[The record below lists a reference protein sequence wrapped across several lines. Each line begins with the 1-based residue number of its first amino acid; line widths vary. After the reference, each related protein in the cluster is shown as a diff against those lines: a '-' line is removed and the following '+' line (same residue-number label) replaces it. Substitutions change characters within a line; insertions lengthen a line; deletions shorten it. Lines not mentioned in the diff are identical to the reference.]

1 MNIVDSS
8 FWIEFFIQSEIS
20 YQIYP
25 IIEKRDLLIVPSIVL
40 LEVVKKIL
48 RDRSEN
54 EALECISFMKLANIV
69 PLDDDLALNAAFIGN
84 KYKLPLADSIIYA
97 TTLKSNAILFT
108 LDRHFDGLPNVQYF
122 QK

>member
-8 FWIEFFIQSEIS
+8 FWIEFFIKTDIA

-25 IIEKRDLLIVPSIVL
+25 IIEKRDMLIVPSIIL
-40 LEVVKKIL
+40 LEVIKKIL
-48 RDRSEN
+48 RERSEN
-54 EALECISFMKLANIV
+54 EAMECLAFMKLGKIEN
-69 PLDDDLALNAAFIGN
+69 LDDDLALNAAFFGN

-97 TTLKSNAILFT
+97 TTLKSNSTLFT
-108 LDRHFDGLPNVQYF
+108 LDKHFQGLPNVQYF